1 MNKPGS
7 SEHNYATATVDDAYS
22 STDAPVN
29 TTSSK
34 TGVKIAHALIV
45 ALAYDWF
52 ILICITR
59 WFSLLHDQFWEHL
72 RNPSVWTELLL
83 DAILLSSLPLLCK
96 QSRSYCHRYYPAL
109 AHMLHCWNFTCQA
122 KKPLMSPRCI
132 KIIVA
137 IALVTAAVVIPVL
150 LLLGKR
156 SDTGSLSAGILFPCS
171 FFGALL
177 FKPNHLG
184 IVVFEKVQAG
194 RCVLHFFLSS

>member
-1 MNKPGS
+1 MIDLFLFASHGGS
-7 SEHNYATATVDDAYS
+7 PCCTNNSENTYAT
-22 STDAPVN
+22 P
-29 TTSSK
+29 
-34 TGVKIAHALIV
+34 
-45 ALAYDWF
+45 
-52 ILICITR
+52 
-59 WFSLLHDQFWEHL
+59 
-72 RNPSVWTELLL
+72 VWTELLL

-96 QSRSYCHRYYPAL
+96 QSRSYCHRYYSAL

-171 FFGALL
+171 FFGELL

-184 IVVFEKVQAG
+184 IVVFEEVRQVG
-194 RCVLHFFLSS
+194 VFSIFFLSSLSLFFFYFVSKNTE